1 MILKLLCLYTVP
13 YTTVAVKLW
22 GLEANNSSWLHVQ
35 LKDMWATSAAS
46 YDISWSSF
54 KDLDCYFELRLT
66 MMPTCELQVVPLKHH
81 SAPNSPLKESLFA
94 LACTLYMYLNFIA
107 VFSTIN
113 NRAAPYQFY
122 SNEFLIFKHCYL
134 LI

>member
-22 GLEANNSSWLHVQ
+22 GLEANNSSWLYVQ
-35 LKDMWATSAAS
+35 LKDMWATSTTAS
-46 YDISWSSF
+46 YLDHHSSVWIVTLNW
-54 KDLDCYFELRLT
+54 DSQWCAHVN
-66 MMPTCELQVVPLKHH
+66 CQVVPLKHH